1 MGPAETEEKKAKKKG
16 SYHSVIVPKKK
27 DKNQLAWYLKRTE
40 LKEHFMSG
48 NTSKIIDELVNARL
62 GETSVLRGVKPADE
76 SSKESYEKFMDE
88 YAAVRGRP
96 LFYKYMGTGRGTG
109 PYVELKDG
117 SVKLDF
123 INGIGVHI
131 FGHGHP
137 TVLKASVQGSLSDVL
152 MQGHLQMNEEYLDFS
167 KKVISLAKGS
177 RLNHGW
183 ICPSGSMA
191 NENALK
197 MARQKNSPARH
208 IIAMKDSFAGRT
220 TMMAEVTD
228 NPKYKVGLPEY
239 NEVLRVPF
247 YDKNDPQSGE
257 KTLALLKDH
266 IAKHP
271 GDISCFYF
279 EPMLG
284 EGGYKVAPKEFFIPL
299 FEECKKHGIAIWADE
314 VQTFLRTGEPFAF
327 QTIGFSEYV
336 DIVTV
341 AKTAQCGMTLY
352 TDEYNPK
359 PGLVAGTFASSTPAL
374 ASGLAIMN
382 EMTDQ
387 GYFGQGGKI
396 EKIHN
401 EFIDGLTKLCEGSCK
416 GLLEDPDGLGLMV
429 AVTPFGGDR
438 DKIIQLMQVMFDK
451 GFIAFGCGKDPFRLR
466 FLVPAIVNSEDIA
479 TACKIIEE
487 SILELKG

>member
-1 MGPAETEEKKAKKKG
+1 MSNVESQLSQELTAAIENIVKTRQNENQDITGVRPPESERQLKYGELMD
-16 SYHSVIVPKKK
+16 SY
-27 DKNQLAWYLKRTE
+27 A
-40 LKEHFMSG
+40 G
-48 NTSKIIDELVNARL
+48 
-62 GETSVLRGVKPADE
+62 
-76 SSKESYEKFMDE
+76 
-88 YAAVRGRP
+88 VRGRP
-96 LFYKYMGTGRGTG
+96 LFYKYSGTGRGNG
-109 PYVELKDG
+109 PYVELADG

-137 TVLKASVQGSLSDVL
+137 TVMKASVAGSLSDVL
-152 MQGHLQMNEEYLDFS
+152 MQGHLQMNGEYLDFS
-167 KKVISLAKGS
+167 KIVIDLAKGS
-177 RLNHGW
+177 KLTHGW
-183 ICPSGSMA
+183 ISPSGSMA

-228 NPKYKVGLPEY
+228 NPNYKVGLPEY
-239 NEVLRVPF
+239 GEVLRVPF
-247 YDKNDPQSGE
+247 FDKNDSE
-257 KTLALLKDH
+257 SSKKTLEALRKH
-266 IAKHP
+266 IADHP

-327 QTIGFSEYV
+327 QTLGISEWV

-352 TDEYNPK
+352 TDDYNPK

-374 ASGLAIMN
+374 ASGVAIMQ
-382 EMTDQ
+382 EMQDQ
-387 GYFGQGGKI
+387 GYFGSEGKI
-396 EKIHN
+396 AKIHQ
-401 EFIDGLTKLCEGSCK
+401 EFIESLQALCEGSCK
-416 GLLEDPDGLGLMV
+416 GYLEDPGGLGLMV
-429 AVTPFGGDR
+429 AVTPFGGDKT
-438 DKIIQLMQVMFDK
+438 KIISLLHKMFEK
-451 GFIAFGCGKDPFRLR
+451 GFMAFGCGKTPFRLR
-466 FLVPAIVNSEDIA
+466 FLVPAIVTSKDIQE
-479 TACKIIEE
+479 ACRIIEE
-487 SILELKG
+487 SILEMKDS

>member
-1 MGPAETEEKKAKKKG
+1 MAAAETRDQQ
-16 SYHSVIVPKKK
+16 SL
-27 DKNQLAWYLKRTE
+27 NQA
-40 LKEHFMSG
+40 
-48 NTSKIIDELVNARL
+48 IDELVQ
-62 GETSVLRGVKPADE
+62 LRKVQVSHIDGIRAADPE
-76 SSKESYEKFMDE
+76 KKEAFKKLMEDFSR
-88 YAAVRGRP
+88 VRGRP
-96 LFYKYMGTGRGTG
+96 LFYKYAGTGLGNG

-131 FGHGHP
+131 FGHSHP
-137 TVLKASVQGSLSDVL
+137 TVLKASVKASLSDVL
-152 MQGHLQMNEEYLDFS
+152 MQGHLQMNDEYLNFS
-167 KKVISLAKGS
+167 QKVLSLAKGS
-177 RLNHGW
+177 RLKHGW

-197 MARQKNSPARH
+197 MARQKNSPARY

-228 NPKYKVGLPEY
+228 NPKYKVGLPTY
-239 NEVLRVPF
+239 NEVLRIPF
-247 YDKNDPQSGE
+247 FDKGDPGSSK
-257 KTLALLKDH
+257 KTLELLRKH
-266 IAKHP
+266 IADHP

-299 FEECKKHGIAIWADE
+299 FEECKKHGIAVWADE

-327 QTIGFSEYV
+327 QTIGFADYV

-341 AKTAQCGMTLY
+341 AKTAQCGVTLY

-374 ASGLAIMN
+374 ASGIAIMN
-382 EMTDQ
+382 EMTEQ
-387 GYFGQGGKI
+387 GYFGPSGRVNQ
-396 EKIHN
+396 IHK
-401 EFIDGLTKLCEGSCK
+401 EFVGLLQELCQGSCK
-416 GLLEDPDGLGLMV
+416 GLLADPEGMGLMV
-429 AVTPFGGDR
+429 AVTPFSGNR
-438 DKIIQLMQVMFDK
+438 EKIIKLLHLMYDK

-466 FLVPAIVNSEDIA
+466 FLIPATVA
-479 TACKIIEE
+479 TKDLKLACKVIEE
-487 SILELKG
+487 SILELKDK

>member
-1 MGPAETEEKKAKKKG
+1 
-16 SYHSVIVPKKK
+16 
-27 DKNQLAWYLKRTE
+27 
-40 LKEHFMSG
+40 MSHENLNHG
-48 NTSKIIDELVNARL
+48 EFDELVEKLLAGQNQCSGGL
-62 GETSVLRGVKPADE
+62 GEVKPADP
-76 SSKESYEKFMDE
+76 SKAEAYKKTLEA

-96 LFYKYMGTGRGTG
+96 LFYDYVGTGRGIG
-109 PYVELKDG
+109 PYVELQDG

-137 TVLKASVQGSLSDVL
+137 TVLKASVKASLSDIL
-152 MQGHLQMNEEYLDFS
+152 MQGHLQMNQEYLDFS
-167 KKVISLAKGS
+167 ETVIGLAKGS
-177 RLNHGW
+177 RLKYGW

-228 NPKYKVGLPEY
+228 NPKYKEGLPEY

-247 YDKNDPQSGE
+247 YDKNDSQSAE
-257 KTLALLKDH
+257 KTLNFLKEH
-266 IAKHP
+266 IANHP
-271 GDISCFYF
+271 NDISCFYF

-299 FEECKKHGIAIWADE
+299 FEECRKHGIAIWADE

-352 TDEYNPK
+352 TEEYNPK

-374 ASGLAIMN
+374 ASGVAIMK
-382 EMTDQ
+382 EMSEQ
-387 GYFGQGGKI
+387 GYFGSGGRI

-401 EFIDGLTKLCEGSCK
+401 EFVERLQALCEGSCK
-416 GLLEDPDGLGLMV
+416 GYLRDPEGLGLMV

-438 DKIIQLMQVMFDK
+438 VKILQLLNKMFEK

-466 FLVPAIVNSEDIA
+466 FLVPAIVESRDLEV
-479 TACKIIEE
+479 ACKIIED
-487 SILELKG
+487 SILEMKEA

>member
-1 MGPAETEEKKAKKKG
+1 MSQHEVFEKK
-16 SYHSVIVPKKK
+16 V
-27 DKNQLAWYLKRTE
+27 
-40 LKEHFMSG
+40 
-48 NTSKIIDELVNARL
+48 DELVAEQLKITN
-62 GETSVLRGVKPADE
+62 ELRAVRTKDSTKADAFQAQLNDF
-76 SSKESYEKFMDE
+76 SQ
-88 YAAVRGRP
+88 VRGRP
-96 LFYKYMGTGRGTG
+96 LFYDYVGTGRGAG
-109 PYVELKDG
+109 PYVELTDG

-137 TVLKASVQGSLSDVL
+137 TVLKASVRASFSDIL
-152 MQGHLQMNEEYLDFS
+152 MQGHLQMNQEYLDFS
-167 KKVISLAKGS
+167 QKVISMAKGS
-177 RLNHGW
+177 RLTHGW

-197 MARQKNSPARH
+197 MARQKNSPAKY

-228 NPKYKVGLPEY
+228 NPNYKVGLPEY

-247 YDKNDPQSGE
+247 YDKEDPESAQ
-257 KTLALLKDH
+257 KTLNILKEH
-266 IAKHP
+266 IANHAN
-271 GDISCFYF
+271 DIACFYF

-299 FEECKKHGIAIWADE
+299 FEECRKHGIAVWADE

-374 ASGLAIMN
+374 ASGLAIMD
-382 EMTDQ
+382 EMTEQ
-387 GYFGQGGKI
+387 GYFGAGGKI
-396 EKIHN
+396 EKIHQ
-401 EFIDGLTKLCEGSCK
+401 EFVQRLQELCDGSCK
-416 GLLEDPDGLGLMV
+416 GLLSDPEGLGLMV
-429 AVTPFGGDR
+429 AVTPFGGDKN
-438 DKIIQLMQVMFDK
+438 KILKLLKLMFEK
-451 GFIAFGCGKDPFRLR
+451 GFIAFGCGKNPFRLR
-466 FLVPAIVNSEDIA
+466 FLVPAIVESEDLA
-479 TACKIIEE
+479 VACKIIEE
-487 SILELKG
+487 SILELKDT